1 MKIKIMKIK
10 LKKNKPL
17 RALANLGLGI
27 LNGIPVVSNFTPSVQ
42 DFNEE
47 IDQVDLN
54 KDGKI
59 AKIDRKELIVYY
71 ILNNLAMLGT
81 ILLIIIGLYKGLEQ
95 DKIEWAVDLLNR
107 NK

>member
-59 AKIDRKELIVYY
+59 AKVDRKELIVYY

>member
-1 MKIKIMKIK
+1 MKIK
-10 LKKNKPL
+10 LKRNKPL

>member
-1 MKIKIMKIK
+1 MKIK
-10 LKKNKPL
+10 LKRNKPL

-95 DKIEWAVDLLNR
+95 DKIEWAIDLLNR